1 MDKVSKV
8 SSPPVGLLSLPYRD
22 MKTHL
27 SLPYRKRKTRIAL
40 YIRIVCLI
48 SIPSLWLITSFFA
61 TINDDIKDVQTRTNS
76 FNRKLLAVNDTTF
89 LENNETSPAVKAET
103 TTIINDEISAV
114 SDKPAQKSRNCTRAA
129 ILEFPSDGLNRNQRT
144 HGWIAVHILIAC
156 YCFWLLAIVCDDYFV
171 PAIGIM
177 CFTLNMQEDV
187 VGATFMAA
195 ATSSP
200 ELFINC
206 VGTFITKGDIGV
218 GTVVGS
224 AVFNI
229 LAVPA
234 CCGLFAGQI
243 VNLDWWPV
251 SRDCLMYGVAVISLI
266 GVLYDGIVMWYE
278 GLALVL
284 AYFFYIVVM
293 YCNDIVAT
301 KVRTIVSNL
310 KRKPKVRPYREVTEI
325 APLLNKEGQSTDK
338 FVPTT
343 ELEKIDEENLD
354 DFADTPWSR
363 SASTG
368 RIAFVARWPITLA
381 LWLTIPDCRK
391 YPKLRLLTFFM
402 CIVWIGL
409 TSYFVAFL
417 ITVVDSVMGLTFLA
431 AGTSVPEAVSS
442 VIVTNQG
449 HGAMGIS
456 NSIGSNT
463 FDILLCLGLPWFVKS
478 YFLPN
483 VPDEK
488 WITLNSTGLTYSA
501 VSLLSTLF
509 GLYISFAANKFRLD
523 WKIGLTC
530 TIMYIAFLIFASLV
544 ELNFFFPVNLPICDH

>member
-1 MDKVSKV
+1 
-8 SSPPVGLLSLPYRD
+8 
-22 MKTHL
+22 MKTNL
-27 SLPYRKRKTRIAL
+27 SLPYRKRKTRLAL
-40 YIRIVCLI
+40 YIRIVCLV
-48 SIPSLWLITSFFA
+48 SIPSIHLIGTFLS
-61 TINDDIKDVQTRTNS
+61 TGNEDLKNVQTRSNFYKRT
-76 FNRKLLAVNDTTF
+76 LLGI
-89 LENNETSPAVKAET
+89 NETTSVHSETVAQVVTEVTISNAEAPST
-103 TTIINDEISAV
+103 T
-114 SDKPAQKSRNCTRAA
+114 SRALTQLQNCTRAA
-129 ILEFPSDGLNRNQRT
+129 ILEFPSDGLNRNQRR
-144 HGWIAVHILIAC
+144 HGWIALHIIIAC
-156 YCFWLLAIVCDDYFV
+156 YCFWLLAVVCDEYFV

-177 CFTLNMQEDV
+177 CFTLNMKEDV

-206 VGTFITKGDIGV
+206 VGTFITKGDLGV

-251 SRDCLMYGVAVISLI
+251 SRDCLMYGVAVTALI

-301 KVRTIVSNL
+301 KVRTIVSRL
-310 KRKPKVRPYREVTEI
+310 KRKPKIRPYREVTEI
-325 APLLNKEGQSTDK
+325 APLLKKEGQPTTK

-343 ELEKIDEENLD
+343 ELEKIDEENCA
-354 DFADTPWSR
+354 FAETPWKR
-363 SASTG
+363 SADSG
-368 RIAFVARWPITLA
+368 VIAFIARWPITLL

-391 YPKLRLLTFFM
+391 YPRLRLLTFFM

-417 ITVVDSVMGLTFLA
+417 ITVVGDTINIPDSVMGLTFLA

-478 YFLPN
+478 FFLPN
-483 VPDEK
+483 IPGEK

-501 VSLLSTLF
+501 VSLLSTLI
-509 GLYISFAANKFRLD
+509 GLYISFAVNKFRLD
-523 WKIGLTC
+523 WKIGLIC
-530 TIMYIAFLIFASLV
+530 TIMYIAYLIFASLV